1 MPRKDAP
8 SGPISAQ
15 AQQDLVSDGIENF
28 ELPKSL
34 VTKIAKSA
42 LPDNAKL
49 QKETVLSLV
58 KGSTV
63 FINYLAATAHD
74 VAISKQH
81 KSISASDVLKALET
95 IEFGDL
101 VENLQ
106 NELIIYRANAKTDK
120 KKPPP
125 SSASSAPSAPV
136 PSASGTAAAAA
147 AASAP
152 PRPTIKPKSKPK
164 DLGAPF
170 TSAPLVHHVLPAHAH
185 AHAYSSQSQS
195 QMEVD
200 WEEELGEA
208 ASVSVSAAGV
218 GYADLEGEGM
228 GDEGEG
234 DMEDGDDQD
243 LDLEEQD
250 QDEVDDGEDEDG
262 DEGDEEVAEDNEDLM
277 EVEKA
282 DADADADG
290 GVESVEG
297 AMSNGIGIGAH

>member
-74 VAISKQH
+74 VAVSKQH
-81 KSISASDVLKALET
+81 KSISASDVLKALEM

-101 VENLQ
+101 VERLQ
-106 NELIIYRANAKTDK
+106 TELVVYRANAKTDK
-120 KKPPP
+120 KKIPPP
-125 SSASSAPSAPV
+125 SSV
-136 PSASGTAAAAA
+136 SASASASASIAASASASA
-147 AASAP
+147 SASAP
-152 PRPTIKPKSKPK
+152 PRPPAGKGKAKPK

-170 TSAPLVHHVLPAHAH
+170 TSAPLIHHALQAQPN
-185 AHAYSSQSQS
+185 

-208 ASVSVSAAGV
+208 AEASLSRAGEYAAHDQEGEEM
-218 GYADLEGEGM
+218 GEEGEG
-228 GDEGEG
+228 EGEEG
-234 DMEDGDDQD
+234 LYDQD
-243 LDLEEQD
+243 QEED
-250 QDEVDDGEDEDG
+250 QDEGDEAVDE
-262 DEGDEEVAEDNEDLM
+262 DEGDEEGGEEIEKPI
-277 EVEKA
+277 EVEEVRRLE
-282 DADADADG
+282 DAH
-290 GVESVEG
+290 GVG
-297 AMSNGIGIGAH
+297 SNGVGIRGEEPRV